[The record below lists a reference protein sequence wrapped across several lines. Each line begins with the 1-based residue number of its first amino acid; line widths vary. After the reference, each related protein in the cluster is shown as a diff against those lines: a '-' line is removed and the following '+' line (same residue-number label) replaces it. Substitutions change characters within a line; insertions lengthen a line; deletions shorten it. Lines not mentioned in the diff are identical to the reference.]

1 MWDKVKKFCVT
12 FWLEFLLLCI
22 AVGNADVLQSYMVST
37 GSQSTW
43 QLTVAIYATEVLV
56 ACASM
61 FGIPGLFVATVL
73 FLTSLWSIQHQFG
86 VQAIGHSYFSIAIYA
101 GSIANYFRHFFR
113 AKQNTAKVQA
123 RTSEVVKVND
133 KGQLDPDVLR
143 GMNIHMLKSTLKI
156 SYNKARA
163 LKKILDDG
171 QTVHTDWLT
180 MGIPQSNRRRP
191 RQVK

>member
-1 MWDKVKKFCVT
+1 MWSKVRLFCVT
-12 FWLEFLLLCI
+12 YWLEFLLLCI
-22 AVGNADVLQSYMVST
+22 ALGNAEVLRAYLTST
-37 GSQSTW
+37 GSLDTW

-61 FGIPGLFVATVL
+61 FGIPGLGVATVL
-73 FLTSLWSIQHQFG
+73 FVTSLWSIQHQFG
-86 VQAIGHSYFSIAIYA
+86 DQAIGHSYFSIAIYA
-101 GSIANYFRHFFR
+101 GSIANYFRHFFQ

-133 KGQLDPDVLR
+133 KGQLDPEPLR
-143 GMNIHMLKSTLKI
+143 GMNIHNLRSTLKI

-163 LKKILDDG
+163 LKRILDDG

-180 MGIPQSNRRRP
+180 MGIPQARPRP